1 MSKARG
7 YVTPGGYMGYVDG
20 QYQLFA
26 TEDEYLDYISQS
38 KGKGNC
44 FPFFENYSIT
54 NIENQQ
60 KWKTF
65 REFSTSKQ

>member
-1 MSKARG
+1 MPKAKG

-38 KGKGNC
+38 KGKGNY
-44 FPFFENYSIT
+44 FPFFENYSII
-54 NIENQQ
+54 NIKIQQ
-60 KWKTF
+60 KRKG
-65 REFSTSKQ
+65 RRK